1 MLRARAIDWQ
11 EARVMK
17 SVKSLSAAFA
27 SSIACAAL
35 LLWTPTGFAQPQ
47 KQTDRVDKMSSAGK
61 RAAAAVN
68 KIAKESAPEART
80 ALAVTEE
87 DEDRCINE
95 PDCEGEEE
103 GDAEEAPGGQAEV
116 SIAVDATGQHIV
128 IGYNDTRGFSENPIS
143 LSGVLYSEDGGK
155 TFVDG
160 GRLPTPGTDVIGTTR
175 LPQVFGDPEVKYLGA
190 CTFVYSSIMIKKF
203 SATTAVQTMSLHRST
218 DCGKTWQGPFE
229 ITAATNPNGIVEEDE
244 PADAADK
251 EFMDVDP
258 DTGRLIISWSNF
270 TPAAPGGVE
279 IRTSFSD
286 NAKSGSPPT
295 WSTGTIVA
303 ATADDGQSSCPRFA
317 AGNNNAY
324 VAWRRFP
331 FPGTFGGLGNT
342 IGFARSLNNGATWQ
356 APVNTSNEFFTMDQV
371 LGNDRV
377 NTSPSLAVDNS
388 YGKYRGNIYLVYA
401 NNNSGD
407 GADIVFQRSTDKGVT
422 FSAPLEL
429 NAGPG
434 EDRPQWFPWVT
445 VDTTTG
451 RVHVFYYDQRIDTSG
466 DLTEVSYLF
475 SDDGGKHWSAPVP
488 LTKRPFHAGHGN
500 DTGQPNLGD
509 YNQAVAQHGDLFA
522 SYALASPPPGGF
534 VDGQPTSTQL
544 TVPDVEF
551 KRHSQGSKLDLNSLP
566 LSIDVNDVSFSD
578 ASGNGN
584 GFADPGETIR
594 VNLSLENYTVNPLND
609 ATAQGVIALLLSD
622 TPGVQVRQPLGVY
635 GNISSGQSKASVLSY
650 QLRLAPTFDPG
661 TAIEL
666 RLEVLGLFDGWLD
679 AATLRHTL
687 LTGTPVATT
696 VLSENFDSV
705 APGTLPAGWTSAHG
719 GGANVVPWVTSN
731 TFCSSSNAAFHA
743 NANDNGTG
751 NPTRWE
757 RLFSP
762 LFAIPADSDYVT
774 LDFDVCTD
782 TEFDPS
788 FNIQA
793 FDGLTLRIFD
803 NTPGF
808 TPRSVLVE
816 AYADEITTGGVK
828 HFPKHLPRNNN
839 PAYLQDMSVWA
850 GDSQGI
856 KHVHMRLPGMAGT
869 VDQLR
874 FEFTQDGAGT
884 CLDVGG
890 GPICGV
896 SVDNLVLRSVKATA
910 APVPA
915 GQ

>member
-1 MLRARAIDWQ
+1 
-11 EARVMK
+11 MK
-17 SVKSLSAAFA
+17 SVNSLCAAIAA
-27 SSIACAAL
+27 SVAL
-35 LLWTPTGFAQPQ
+35 LLCTPTGFAQSQ
-47 KQTDRVDKMSSAGK
+47 KQLDRDDKMSSAGK
-61 RAAAAVN
+61 RAVAAVN
-68 KIAKESAPEART
+68 KIARQGAAATARATVNVT
-80 ALAVTEE
+80 AEE
-87 DEDRCINE
+87 DDDRCVNE
-95 PDCEGEEE
+95 PDCGGEEE

-116 SIAVDATGQHIV
+116 SIAVDASGQHIV

-143 LSGVLYSEDGGK
+143 LSGVLYSADGGR

-160 GRLPTPGTDVIGTTR
+160 GRLPTPGNDVIGTTR

-279 IRTSFSD
+279 IRTAFSD
-286 NAKSGSPPT
+286 NAKAGSPPT
-295 WSTGTIVA
+295 WSAGAIVA
-303 ATADDGQSSCPRFA
+303 ATADDGQASIPRFA

-331 FPGTFGGLGNT
+331 FPGTFGGLGN
-342 IGFARSLNNGATWQ
+342 IVGFARSLNNGATWQ
-356 APVNTSNEFFTMDQV
+356 APINTSNEFFTMDQV

-388 YGKYRGNIYLVYA
+388 RGPRRGNIYLVYA

-407 GADIVFQRSTDKGVT
+407 GADIVFQRSTDKGLT

-429 NAGPG
+429 NAAPG

-445 VDTTTG
+445 VDSTTG
-451 RVHVFYYDQRIDTSG
+451 RVHVFYYDQGIDTSG

-475 SDDGGKHWSAPVP
+475 SDDGGRHWSAPVP

-522 SYALASPPPGGF
+522 AFAVANPPPRGF

-551 KRHSQGSKLDLNSLP
+551 KRHDERSKRDLNSLP
-566 LSIDVNDVSFSD
+566 LSIDVNNVTVSDS
-578 ASGNGN
+578 SGNNN
-584 GFADPGETIR
+584 GFADPGEILR
-594 VNLSLENYTVNPLND
+594 VTVGLENYTVNPLND
-609 ATAQGVIALLLSD
+609 STAKGVIALLVSD
-622 TPGVQVRQPLGVY
+622 TPGVQVRQPLGIY
-635 GNISSGQSKASVLSY
+635 GNIAPGESQSNVLGY
-650 QLRLAPTFDPG
+650 QLRLSPGFDPG
-661 TAIEL
+661 TPIEL
-666 RLEVLGLFDGWLD
+666 RLEVLGRFGGGGID

-687 LTGTPVATT
+687 FTGTPVATT
-696 VLSENFDSV
+696 LLSENFDAV
-705 APGTLPAGWTSAHG
+705 TPGTLPAGWTSAHG
-719 GGANVVPWVTSN
+719 GGANIVPWVTSN
-731 TFCSSSNAAFHA
+731 TFCSTSNAAFHA

-751 NPTRWE
+751 DPTRWE

-762 LFAIPADSDYVT
+762 LVAVPADSDYVT

-782 TEFDPS
+782 TEFDPN
-788 FNIQA
+788 FRIQA

-803 NTPGF
+803 TTPGF
-808 TPRSVLVE
+808 AQRSVLVE
-816 AYADEITTGGVK
+816 AYADELTTDGFK

-850 GDSQGI
+850 GDSQGVQ
-856 KHVHMRLPGMAGT
+856 HVHMRLPGMKGT

-874 FEFTQDGAGT
+874 FEFTQDGNST

-890 GPICGV
+890 GPVCGV
-896 SVDNLVLRSVKATA
+896 SVDNIVLRSVKATA
-910 APVPA
+910 APVPNP
-915 GQ
+915 

>member
-1 MLRARAIDWQ
+1 MKSLISLRAAI
-11 EARVMK
+11 AA
-17 SVKSLSAAFA
+17 SV
-27 SSIACAAL
+27 ACAAL
-35 LLWTPTGFAQPQ
+35 LMCAPSGFAQSQ
-47 KQTDRVDKMSSAGK
+47 KQLDRDDKMSAMGK
-61 RAAAAVN
+61 RAAAAVG
-68 KIAKESAPEART
+68 KIARQSGAPAARAAANATES
-80 ALAVTEE
+80 
-87 DEDRCINE
+87 DEDDCVNE
-95 PDCEGEEE
+95 PDCGGEEE

-128 IGYNDTRGFSENPIS
+128 IGYNDTRGFAENPIS
-143 LSGVLYSEDGGK
+143 LSGVLYSEDGGR

-160 GRLPTPGTDVIGTTR
+160 GRLPTPGNDVIGTTR
-175 LPQVFGDPEVKYLGA
+175 LPQVFGDPEVKYLGQ
-190 CTFVYSSIMIKKF
+190 CVFVYSSIMIKKF

-229 ITAATNPNGIVEEDE
+229 VTAATNPNGIVEEDE

-279 IRTSFSD
+279 IRTAFTD
-286 NAKSGSPPT
+286 NARLGSPPI
-295 WSTGTIVA
+295 WSAGTIVA
-303 ATADDGQSSCPRFA
+303 ATPDDGQASIPRFA

-342 IGFARSLNNGATWQ
+342 VGFARSLDNGATWQ
-356 APVNTSNEFFTMDQV
+356 APINTSSEFFTMDQV

-388 YGKYRGNIYLVYA
+388 RGSRRGTIYLVYA

-407 GADIVFQRSTDKGVT
+407 GADIVFQRSTNKGQS
-422 FSAPLEL
+422 FSTPVEL
-429 NAGPG
+429 NAAPG

-451 RVHVFYYDQRIDTSG
+451 RVHVFYYDQGIDSSG

-475 SDDGGKHWSAPVP
+475 SDDGGNHWSAPVP

-509 YNQAVAQHGDLFA
+509 YNQAVAQRGDLFA
-522 SYALASPPPGGF
+522 AYAVANRPPGGF

-551 KRHSQGSKLDLNSLP
+551 KRHDQRSKLDLNSLP
-566 LSIDVNDVSFSD
+566 LSIDVNAVSFSD
-578 ASGNGN
+578 SSGNGN
-584 GFADPGETIR
+584 GFADPGETLR
-594 VNLSLENYTVNPLND
+594 VNFALENYTVNPLND
-609 ATAQGVIALLLSD
+609 ANAQGVIALLVSD

-635 GNISSGQSKASVLSY
+635 GNIAPGESESSVLSY
-650 QLRLAPTFDPG
+650 QLRLSPGFDPG
-661 TAIEL
+661 TPIEL
-666 RLEVLGLFDGWLD
+666 RLEVRGRFGGGID

-687 LTGTPVATT
+687 FSGTPVPTT
-696 VLSENFDSV
+696 LLSENFDGV
-705 APGTLPAGWTSAHG
+705 TPGTLPAGWTSSHG

-731 TFCSSSNAAFHA
+731 TFCGSSNSAFHQ

-762 LFAIPADSDYVT
+762 NFAVPADSDYVT
-774 LDFDVCTD
+774 LDFDVCYD
-782 TEFDPS
+782 TEFDPN
-788 FNIQA
+788 FRIQA

-803 NTPGF
+803 ATPGF
-808 TPRSVLVE
+808 TQRSVLVE
-816 AYADEITTGGVK
+816 AYADELTTNGFK

-850 GDSQGI
+850 GDSQGVQ
-856 KHVHMRLPGMAGT
+856 HVRMRLPGMAGT
-869 VDQLR
+869 VAQLR
-874 FEFTQDGAGT
+874 FEYTQDGSAT

-890 GPICGV
+890 GPVCGV
-896 SVDNLVLRSVKATA
+896 SIDNLVLRSVRATG
-910 APVPA
+910 APVA
-915 GQ
+915 ATGN